1 VRLSANEKSTA
12 CLLLFHAINWYV
24 VFSLPFFFSPR
35 CVSICPLMLSL
46 EHSFCSRVSHRL
58 LSCVFL
64 CFYVTG
70 LCAYLRMCIRIRE
83 CANSF
88 SADLDNFAGV
98 IPASLEFLVRLQQL
112 LRECVKLHPSFAIP
126 QIHPF
131 HPPTVHLKKGCSFAI
146 CEKFFRPF
154 RVGLQSVV
162 MVVSL
167 LVISFLECDPFV
179 CAYLARVRLL
189 M

>member
-1 VRLSANEKSTA
+1 MWCSLY
-12 CLLLFHAINWYV
+12 LF
-24 VFSLPFFFSPR
+24 FSLGVCLSVLLCSLSNTHFVRVFLIACSLVCF
-35 CVSICPLMLSL
+35 CVS
-46 EHSFCSRVSHRL
+46 
-58 LSCVFL
+58 VFL

-179 CAYLARVRLL
+179 CVSCPCALADVTVCC
-189 M
+189 